1 MTDQLTARRGKDAAL
16 VLDNEAFKLAMGS
29 LKASVLEQLKACPIR
44 DKEGALL
51 LLQLAKLTDRFE
63 AVLVGMVQ
71 NGKLAEH
78 QIDLDALRDES
89 RARRFMRKL
98 G

>member
-29 LKASVLEQLKACPIR
+29 LKASVLEQWKACPIR
-44 DKEGALL
+44 DREGQML

>member
-29 LKASVLEQLKACPIR
+29 LKSSVLEQWKACPIR
-44 DKEGALL
+44 DREGQML